1 MPGGGVEPD
10 EEPAVTA
17 AREVLEEAGVIGKL
31 GRCLGVFEVSLFL
44 VYYIDNHTRSQN
56 TNPMKPC
63 RIVSINT
70 GPKFSL

>member
-44 VYYIDNHTRSQN
+44 VYYIDKSYTFTKHKSNET
-56 TNPMKPC
+56 
-63 RIVSINT
+63 V
-70 GPKFSL
+70 